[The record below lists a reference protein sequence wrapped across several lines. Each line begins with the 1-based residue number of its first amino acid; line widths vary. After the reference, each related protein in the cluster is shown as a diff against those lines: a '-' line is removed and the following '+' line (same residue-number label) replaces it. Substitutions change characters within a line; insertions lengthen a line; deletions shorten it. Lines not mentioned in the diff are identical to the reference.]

1 MNHNSKPHSYST
13 HSDWYQSLTSTSDSL
28 LYTYTTA
35 FHGFAAYLDPEE
47 AESLRNMDS
56 VLNVF
61 EDTLYSVQTTR
72 TPQFLGLNSN
82 FGLNDGRKF
91 QEIEQ
96 ATHDVI
102 VGVLD
107 TGVWPESK
115 SFDDTGL
122 PEIPKRWKGK
132 CNSTRDFDH
141 KLCNKKLIGA
151 NYFLE
156 GHKKIAPTSKD
167 IVSPRDYDGHGTH
180 TSTTIAGSPVTNA
193 SLFGFARGT
202 ARGMAVHARLSSYK
216 VCWSSGCSGV
226 DIMAGM
232 DRAILDGVD
241 ILSLSIGSR
250 NPEPLPYFI
259 DPIAFAGF
267 TATDN
272 GIFVSCS
279 AGNDGP
285 AKSTVA
291 NVAPWLLTVGAGSI
305 DRNFPAYALLG
316 NKQRFTGVSLYK
328 GPGMGSKPGYG
339 EEKSLVV
346 RKAGGVGMILID
358 SIAVKALVT
367 NSFLV
372 PALTVGKEVGDLIK
386 KYVKTEPNPT
396 VLLSFGKTVVNVR
409 PSPIVGS
416 FSSRGPNPVTP
427 QILKPDIIAP
437 GVNILAAWS
446 EATSPSGLKEDYRRT
461 KFNIISG
468 TSMACPHASGIV
480 ALLKAAH
487 PSWSLSAIKSALMT
501 TAYTVDNTNSL
512 IPDAATGIS
521 SNPWAYGSGHVN
533 PKKALSPG
541 LVYDIST
548 EDYKI
553 FVFIELSSQNYPGNS
568 NENSNPCS
576 KAFSDPGELNYP
588 SFSVLFGNKTVVQ
601 YTRELTNV
609 EAAKSTYKVKVIRPS
624 NVAVTVKPTELVFNN
639 IGEKKKYTVRFVA
652 KKIQSQ

>member
-1 MNHNSKPHSYST
+1 MTDVNFKKLNK
-13 HSDWYQSLTSTSDSL
+13 L
-28 LYTYTTA
+28 L
-35 FHGFAAYLDPEE
+35 
-47 AESLRNMDS
+47 M
-56 VLNVF
+56 
-61 EDTLYSVQTTR
+61 TLLSE
-72 TPQFLGLNSN
+72 FL
-82 FGLNDGRKF
+82 
-91 QEIEQ
+91 
-96 ATHDVI
+96 
-102 VGVLD
+102 

-156 GHKKIAPTSKD
+156 GHKKIAY
-167 IVSPRDYDGHGTH
+167 VQGYCLAARLRW
-180 TSTTIAGSPVTNA
+180 AWNA
-193 SLFGFARGT
+193 HFYHNCRFARDKCKSVWFCNRHRPWNGSSCPT
-202 ARGMAVHARLSSYK
+202 LSYK

-259 DPIAFAGF
+259 DPIALAGF
-267 TATDN
+267 TATHN

-279 AGNDGP
+279 AVTLMPCLVTNSGLP
-285 AKSTVA
+285 VSRSTKDQEWEA
-291 NVAPWLLTVGAGSI
+291 S
-305 DRNFPAYALLG
+305 
-316 NKQRFTGVSLYK
+316 Q
-328 GPGMGSKPGYG
+328 PGYD

-358 SIAVKALVT
+358 SIAVKALDT

-372 PALTVGKEVGDLIK
+372 PALTVGKKVGDLIK

-416 FSSRGPNPVTP
+416 FSSRGPNLVTP

-446 EATSPSGLKEDYRRT
+446 EATGPSGLKEDYRRT

-487 PSWSLSAIKSALMT
+487 PTWSLSAIKSALMT

-512 IPDAATGIS
+512 IRDAATGIS
-521 SNPWAYGSGHVN
+521 SNPWAYGSGHVD

-548 EDYKI
+548 EDYIK
-553 FVFIELSSQNYPGNS
+553 FLCSLNYPLKIIQAIT

-624 NVAVTVKPTELVFNN
+624 NVAVTVNQP
-639 IGEKKKYTVRFVA
+639 
-652 KKIQSQ
+652 S